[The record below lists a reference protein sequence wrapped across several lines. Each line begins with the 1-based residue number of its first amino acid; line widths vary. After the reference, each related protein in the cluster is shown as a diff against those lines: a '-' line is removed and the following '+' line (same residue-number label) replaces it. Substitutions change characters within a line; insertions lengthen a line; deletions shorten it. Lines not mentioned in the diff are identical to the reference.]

1 MVKGQQKEYEKT
13 NNVSQKK
20 LKIGQHE
27 LTKMGVMCYVMVNR
41 TIHLFQSLYD
51 YIHRIDAG
59 VFTLFLCIRR
69 TLYHFTKQRPRK

>member
-41 TIHLFQSLYD
+41 TIHLFQSFY
-51 YIHRIDAG
+51 
-59 VFTLFLCIRR
+59 
-69 TLYHFTKQRPRK
+69 